1 MGPAML
7 LHGNIKSH
15 VDEPRK
21 ALTNKYQS
29 NSVLSIE
36 II

>member
-15 VDEPRK
+15 VNEPRK
-21 ALTNKYQS
+21 ALNK
-29 NSVLSIE
+29 SIS
-36 II
+36 I